1 MSLTL
6 YYHPLSSFCWKA
18 LIGLYENDIRFDPV
32 IVNLGDPDSRAAF
45 TAIWP
50 AAKFPVLVDTT
61 RGDAVV
67 PEATVIL
74 EYLDAFRPGEVR
86 FVPAKP
92 EAAWRTRLADRVC
105 DLHLHVHMQRIV
117 ADRLRGAADKDP
129 FGVAE
134 ARAALVK
141 GYGLIED
148 LLADADWLSAG
159 RFGLADCAAF
169 PALYYGDKIEP
180 IGEQFGQTRA
190 YLKRL
195 GGRQSV
201 LRVLDEAE
209 PYFQYFP
216 AA

>member
-6 YYHPLSSFCWKA
+6 YYHPLSSYCWKA
-18 LIGLYENDIRFDPV
+18 LIGLYENEIPFDPV
-32 IVNLGDPDSRAAF
+32 LVNLGDPDSRAAF
-45 TAIWP
+45 LAVWP
-50 AAKFPVLVDTT
+50 AGKFPVLVDSN
-61 RGDAVV
+61 RDDAVV

-74 EYLDAFRPGEVR
+74 EYLDAFHGGAVR
-86 FVPAKP
+86 FVPSKP
-92 EAAWRTRLADRVC
+92 EGAWRTRLADRVC

-117 ADRLRGAADKDP
+117 ADRLRSAVDKDP
-129 FGVAE
+129 VGVAE
-134 ARAALVK
+134 ARASLIK
-141 GYGLIED
+141 GYGLIET

-169 PALYYGDKIEP
+169 PALYYGDKVEP
-180 IGEQFGQTRA
+180 IGEEFVQTRD

-195 GGRQSV
+195 GSRTSV

-216 AA
+216 VG